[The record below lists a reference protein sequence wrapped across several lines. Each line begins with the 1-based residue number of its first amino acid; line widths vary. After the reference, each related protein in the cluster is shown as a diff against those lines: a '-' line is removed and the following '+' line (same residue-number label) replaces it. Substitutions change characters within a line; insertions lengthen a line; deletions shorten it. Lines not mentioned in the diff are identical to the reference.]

1 MSNSPKRNHLF
12 CSAAMLSLLAALY
25 IPVSLAEEN
34 HSDHGRHAVDS
45 SKAASEKQP
54 PQVRGQ
60 GPANQQMDH
69 GSMNHGSMDHD
80 GMDHQKMTGEHGSDH
95 AEADSNHDY

>member
-1 MSNSPKRNHLF
+1 MGNSPIRNPLF

-69 GSMNHGSMDHD
+69 GSMNHE

-95 AEADSNHDY
+95 AEADSNHDH

>member
-1 MSNSPKRNHLF
+1 MGNSPIRNPLF

-69 GSMNHGSMDHD
+69 GWMNHE

-95 AEADSNHDY
+95 AEADSNHDH

>member
-1 MSNSPKRNHLF
+1 MGNSPIRNPLF

-69 GSMNHGSMDHD
+69 GLMNHE
-80 GMDHQKMTGEHGSDH
+80 GMDHQKMAGEHGSDH
-95 AEADSNHDY
+95 AEADSNHDH